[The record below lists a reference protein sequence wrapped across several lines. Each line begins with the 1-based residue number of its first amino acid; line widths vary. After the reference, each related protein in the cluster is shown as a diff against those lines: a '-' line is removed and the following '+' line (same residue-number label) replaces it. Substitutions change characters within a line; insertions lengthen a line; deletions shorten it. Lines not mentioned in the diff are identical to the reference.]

1 MNKEQAM
8 TLLRTHTDTE
18 VRAATGVLDK
28 ADANRKTILNTI
40 RAALGQLRLDLK
52 YMAFDL
58 EATRRERDELKA

>member
-1 MNKEQAM
+1 MTKEQAM
-8 TLLRTHTDTE
+8 TVLRTHTDTE
-18 VRAATGVLDK
+18 VRAAADVLDK
-28 ADANRKTILNTI
+28 ADSNRKALLKQI

>member
-1 MNKEQAM
+1 MTKEQAM

-18 VRAATGVLDK
+18 VRSAADVLDK
-28 ADANRKTILNTI
+28 ADADRRTILNTI

-58 EATRRERDELKA
+58 EATRRERDEARA